1 MAGLGGMCSHTASIL
16 FYLET
21 TIRIQ
26 GVHPT
31 CTQEKCEWI
40 IPSYLKTAEYLP
52 LTLHHH
58 RERKGNWMK
67 LLIELVMMKSQSHA
81 RGKESTDSEMET

>member
-1 MAGLGGMCSHTASIL
+1 MAGLGEVYSHTASIL

-26 GVHPT
+26 GAHP
-31 CTQEKCEWI
+31 QEKCEWI

-52 LTLHHH
+52 Y
-58 RERKGNWMK
+58 
-67 LLIELVMMKSQSHA
+67 
-81 RGKESTDSEMET
+81 